1 MRILPLSVLALLVLC
16 AAPYTLAQT
25 VDTTPPATVR
35 LGLDEAIRLAL
46 RVSPE
51 VGAAQADA
59 RFASARFAEARAS
72 RFLTDFKATTAH
84 SIAPGLSIPEDNTQ
98 PTDALYLNPDVRN
111 RWDTFRPFNRV
122 QVELIQPIW
131 TWGELGGTITAARYG
146 AQLEDAKVAAK
157 RREVALRLGE
167 SYYGLLLANQL
178 QRLARETGGIVDR
191 AKVEIQ
197 RLLEEG
203 KEGVDYA
210 DLYQVQLTEQEYL
223 RRVVEV
229 RERQATASMAL
240 RRQLFLPDAQT
251 FLPLDTTLTPLS
263 FTVDSLDV
271 YFSLALQNRPEL
283 AQARAGL
290 AAREALV
297 RVARSNYYPKLALG
311 VTATY
316 AYASGRYRQRNPFI
330 NEPFLSRSVQPG
342 FGLRQ
347 QLNFGQTR
355 ARVQQAEAQANSVRY
370 QQEAAEQL
378 VLFEV
383 EEAYR
388 NLRVA
393 EAALEALDASFTIT
407 RQWLLDEQ
415 LNFDLDLGDTEN
427 LVRAV
432 QAKLTT
438 EAAYYEAIQRRNV
451 AVLRLLSA
459 TGVLVDT
466 VLAGTLVD

>member
-1 MRILPLSVLALLVLC
+1 MSRLLLTLLVLF
-16 AAPYTLAQT
+16 AAPYTVAQP
-25 VDTTPPATVR
+25 VDTVR
-35 LGLDEAIRLAL
+35 FDLPGALREAL

-51 VGAAQADA
+51 VATTQAEADFA
-59 RFASARFAEARAS
+59 RARYAEARAS
-72 RFLTDFKATTAH
+72 RFLTDFSAQTAH
-84 SIAPGLSIPEDNTQ
+84 SLAPGLDIPEDNPY

-111 RWDTFRPFNRV
+111 RWGVLRPFNRIEV
-122 QVELIQPIW
+122 SLVQPIW
-131 TWGELGGTITAARYG
+131 TWGQLSGTIRAARHG
-146 AQLEDAKVAAK
+146 AAVEDAEVEGK

-167 SYYGLLLANQL
+167 SYYGLLLANRL
-178 QRLARETGGIVDR
+178 QQLARETGSIVER
-191 AKVEIQ
+191 AQVEIQ

-203 KEGVDYA
+203 ADDVDYA

-229 RERQATASMAL
+229 RERQATAAVAL
-240 RRQLFLPDAQT
+240 RRQLFLPEATVFVPGDS
-251 FLPLDTTLTPLS
+251 TLVPIP
-263 FTVDSLDV
+263 FTLDSLDA
-271 YFSLALQNRPEL
+271 YFSLALRNRPEM

-297 RVARSNYYPKLALG
+297 DVARSDYYPKLALG

-316 AYASGRYRQRNPFI
+316 AYASGRYRQRNPYI

-355 ARVQQAEAQANSVRY
+355 AKVEQAEAQAAAVRY
-370 QQEAAEQL
+370 QLEGAEQL
-378 VLFEV
+378 ILFEV

-388 NLRVA
+388 SLRVA
-393 EAALEALDASFTIT
+393 EAALQALDRSFTIT

-432 QAKLTT
+432 QAKLAT
-438 EAAYYEAIQRRNV
+438 EASYYEAIYRYNV

-459 TGVLVDT
+459 TGILVES
-466 VLAGTLVD
+466 VGAGMAFE